1 MSPSVTHPTRPLRPA
16 ALAALVLAL
25 GSLAFSGC
33 GPQASAPPATPAA
46 STPATPAADSGNA
59 TLTPLLEKMLAK
71 ALASQDAETRSDLFE
86 LVAGEIAANHGLAA
100 AIPVSLRL
108 PADSGEREAFL
119 GFAAA
124 AAVQASPDA
133 ALAVLQSDPQL
144 RQTEDVVGAF
154 APAYAKAR
162 GVPAALAWIQAS
174 VPVNIQ
180 SAAYSPLG
188 IYWAQTAPSDACKW
202 ASGLADN
209 SVLSDILSSW
219 GDRDLLST
227 IQWLKSNTTP
237 EQQDALMPAAFAA
250 WAQKRPADATK
261 LALLELTPNAARLIL
276 PTIATP
282 LGSDGDSDAAA
293 WFAALPSVDQTND
306 IRIALV
312 LGWVSRDPTEAV
324 NWLQKNVAPVDF
336 PNVWK
341 ECVQQWA
348 QNDTTSLN
356 QWLQQQPPGSIRDEA
371 VRAYA
376 LQLAFSDPAAAKTI
390 AAQIP
395 DPADRAAL
403 FKEIDDTTDAIKKQL
418 AAGGTPGLIFLD
430 DNGKPLTSL
439 PKDLSIQ
446 VQTADGN
453 TTTANSTTPPA
464 AVTNDTAKP

>member
-1 MSPSVTHPTRPLRPA
+1 MSPTRTLHPA
-16 ALAALVLAL
+16 ALAAIVLTL

-33 GPQASAPPATPAA
+33 GHQVSAPPSAPVAASPATPA
-46 STPATPAADSGNA
+46 TTADNSQ
-59 TLTPLLEKMLAK
+59 TLSPLLEKMLAK
-71 ALASQDAETRSDLFE
+71 ALQSQDAETRSDLFE
-86 LVAGEIAANHGLAA
+86 LVAGEIATQHGLAA

-108 PADSGEREAFL
+108 PEDSGEREAFL

-144 RQTEDVVGAF
+144 RQTEDVVAAF
-154 APAYAKAR
+154 APAYAQAR
-162 GVPAALAWIQAS
+162 GVPAALAWIQAN
-174 VPVNIQ
+174 VPENIQ

-188 IYWAQTAPSDACKW
+188 VYWAQSAPSDACKW

-219 GDRDLLST
+219 GDRDLFSA
-227 IQWLKSNTTP
+227 IHWLKTNVTP
-237 EQQDALMPAAFAA
+237 EQQDTLMPSAFSA

-261 LALLELTPNAARLIL
+261 LALSQLTPDAARLIL

-282 LGSDGDSDAAA
+282 VGSDGDSDAAA
-293 WFAALPSVDQTND
+293 WFAALPAEDQTND

-312 LGWVSRDPTEAV
+312 LGWVGRDPTEAV
-324 NWLQKNVAPVDF
+324 NWLQKSVAPADF
-336 PNVWK
+336 LNVWK

-356 QWLQQQPPGSIRDEA
+356 QWLQQQPPGPIRDTA
-371 VRAYA
+371 INAYA
-376 LQLAFSDPAAAKTI
+376 LQLAFSDPASAKTV
-390 AAQIP
+390 AAQIA

-403 FKEIDDTTDAIKKQL
+403 LKEIDDTTAAINKQL

-430 DNGKPLTSL
+430 QNGKPLTSL

-446 VQTADGN
+446 VQTSGGN
-453 TTTANSTTPPA
+453 ATPANSTSAPA
-464 AVTNDTAKP
+464 SPTNATAQP